1 MSDENKEKTTP
12 ETPEEEKVDGD
23 WKWDAAVPETKT
35 DDITIEDLSF
45 AAEKDEKAAEE
56 ESEEKADEKSV
67 DKAEKEAEKDD
78 KKVPVK
84 EKEEKKS
91 SEKEENKK
99 SSKKNKETKGEK
111 DFKKK
116 SEGSCVV
123 CGKPVKNSGS
133 DLYCAD
139 CVRKQTRTYF
149 GIPQVLFAVVMV
161 LFAVFGYITCV
172 SNVQLSVLL
181 SKAVSLYEE
190 ARYSEAS
197 NAVVEYSEKVQT
209 LDDATDN
216 FFQMLH
222 PDPNRKPVDFFKD
235 GERSNRIMFETFIES
250 FRFDDDHVSA
260 YINMINAE
268 YAEGLPKF
276 KKYDKMRDMYDFCL
290 GVRGY
295 MNKVQPVWYG
305 FMYTD
310 EETSKQMIKYDEA
323 IAYLDSI
330 PAETPA
336 QKASDGFFRLVAET
350 IAEKEPANCY
360 KLLDKIY
367 KEIGDYGYMFDLIYI
382 QIAWSN
388 EDYAKCV
395 TLGDR
400 MYERNKNDIQ
410 GYYYAIKSNI
420 LLGKLNEADERC
432 EKLIQDNPE
441 NLDYFSVKAE
451 VLRRM
456 GDFKG
461 SVEVCKKGI
470 ALGMDMMIY
479 NEQAISYMLLDDKEH
494 ALEAA
499 KTAYEMAV
507 QVVQSN
513 EVSLEIF
520 NTTALITFLCGDSK
534 AYDGIIEVCKEI
546 GYELEEDV
554 NLCIKGEKTFEEIYM
569 EGMGDV

>member
-1 MSDENKEKTTP
+1 MSDEKKEKTTL

-45 AAEKDEKAAEE
+45 ATEKDDKAAEE
-56 ESEEKADEKSV
+56 EKKEKADEKSE
-67 DKAEKEAEKDD
+67 DKAEKE
-78 KKVPVK
+78 KKKESKKAP
-84 EKEEKKS
+84 EKEEKK
-91 SEKEENKK
+91 ENKK
-99 SSKKNKETKGEK
+99 PEKKNKNKETKGEK
-111 DFKKK
+111 DFKKN
-116 SEGSCVV
+116 SEGTCVV
-123 CGKPVKNSGS
+123 CGKPVRNSGS

-149 GIPQVLFAVVMV
+149 GIPQVILAVVMV
-161 LFAVFGYITCV
+161 FFAVFGYITCV

-190 ARYSEAS
+190 ARFSEAS
-197 NAVVEYSEKVQT
+197 NAIVEYSEKVQT

-216 FFQMLH
+216 FLQTLH

-235 GERSNRIMFETFIES
+235 GERSNRILFETFIES

-268 YAEGLPKF
+268 YSEGLPKS
-276 KKYDKMRDMYDFCL
+276 KKYDKMRDMYDFCI

-295 MNKVQPVWYG
+295 MNKIQPVWYG

-323 IAYLDSI
+323 IAYLDSVK
-330 PAETPA
+330 AETPA

-350 IAEKEPANCY
+350 IAEKESANSY
-360 KLLDKIY
+360 KILDKVY
-367 KEIGDYGYMFDLIYI
+367 KEIGDYGYMFDLIYL
-382 QIAWSN
+382 QIAWSY

-395 TLGDR
+395 TIGDK
-400 MYERNKNDIQ
+400 MYERNKNDIE
-410 GYYYAIKSNI
+410 GYYYAIKSSI
-420 LLGKLNEADERC
+420 LLGKLNEADARC
-432 EKLIQDNPE
+432 EKMIQDNPE

-461 SVEVCKKGI
+461 SVEICKKGI

-507 QVVQSN
+507 QVIQSN

-534 AYDGIIEVCKEI
+534 AYDDIIAVCKEI

-554 NLCIKGEKTFEEIYM
+554 NKCIKGEITFEDIYM